1 MLGWEISVGSVG
13 FFVCGVVR
21 GHGLV
26 LVGGERGRG
35 RGGGGV
41 SRWMWMRARL
51 VLVDKNGYMQRVFW
65 GRGWAS
71 LQ

>member
-35 RGGGGV
+35 RGGGGGFEVDGDESEV
-41 SRWMWMRARL
+41 SI
-51 VLVDKNGYMQRVFW
+51 G
-65 GRGWAS
+65 G
-71 LQ
+71 